1 MRRLDTEEGTDCRRF
16 FGRQVEI
23 DIDRGA
29 QQHPQIIDA
38 VDLLTVD
45 L

>member
-1 MRRLDTEEGTDCRRF
+1 MRRLNTKEATDCRRF

-29 QQHPQIIDA
+29 QQQPQIIDA